1 VRQVVAEVVRDP
13 RVAAAMEP
21 GSDGLAA
28 DKARRQVLVTSLE
41 QTEMDYDGDLID
53 ARRFKAKSDRITGE
67 IAEIDERLTSGI
79 QRSLSSKVL
88 RAPAP
93 GAAFTNAPVDIQR
106 AVLRSVLTVTV
117 RPTTARG
124 MKWSSG
130 RLRIAPVHPT
140 AGRDTLGTVVK

>member
-1 VRQVVAEVVRDP
+1 
-13 RVAAAMEP
+13 
-21 GSDGLAA
+21 
-28 DKARRQVLVTSLE
+28 
-41 QTEMDYDGDLID
+41 MDYDGDLID

-88 RAPAP
+88 RAPDP

-140 AGRDTLGTVVK
+140 AGRDTLGTVVE

>member
-1 VRQVVAEVVRDP
+1 
-13 RVAAAMEP
+13 MEP

-130 RLRIAPVHPT
+130 RLRRLVRAGSSPAAGRLRIAPVHQT